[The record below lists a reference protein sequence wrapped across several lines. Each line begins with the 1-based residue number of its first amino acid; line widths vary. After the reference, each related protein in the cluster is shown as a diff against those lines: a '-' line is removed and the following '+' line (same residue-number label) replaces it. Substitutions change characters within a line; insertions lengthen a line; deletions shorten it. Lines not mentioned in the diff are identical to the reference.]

1 MKELWKKRQ
10 ELVECALKDALAQTP
25 VLDPVLRESMEY
37 SLMAGGKRLRPVLL
51 MAAADAVEAA
61 VDAALAE
68 GRRTADIYIEGSGCT
83 KVGTTEM
90 TDAVLAHL

>member
-1 MKELWKKRQ
+1 MPAAPSGTGTSLFEPIHGSAPDIAGQGIANPLGTILSAAMLLRY
-10 ELVECALKDALAQTP
+10 A
-25 VLDPVLRESMEY
+25 LREE
-37 SLMAGGKRLRPVLL
+37 
-51 MAAADAVEAA
+51 AAADAVEAA

-68 GRRTADIYIEGSGCT
+68 GRRTADIYIERSGCT

>member
-1 MKELWKKRQ
+1 MLLRY
-10 ELVECALKDALAQTP
+10 A
-25 VLDPVLRESMEY
+25 LREE
-37 SLMAGGKRLRPVLL
+37 
-51 MAAADAVEAA
+51 AAADAVEAA

-68 GRRTADIYIEGSGCT
+68 GRRTADIYIERSGCT